1 MTSTVLPPGQIPPP
15 LPTAA
20 LYRRL
25 LREAVAPYAG
35 RFFLAGLCMLTVAL
49 STAALAWLMQP
60 VVNQVFVERRAELL
74 WPVGLAVFASF
85 AFKGLG
91 AYGQTMIMTRVGQTV
106 LTDLQNRLFRHLLHM
121 DLRFFAE
128 HRTGTLISRLT
139 TDIVAMRMAVST
151 ALTGLGRESLSI
163 VFLVGVMFYQDWLLA
178 TIAFVTFPATV
189 IPISTLGRR
198 LRRVTADT
206 QAQTG
211 AFMTLVEQSLSGIRL
226 VKAYRMEAYEAERA
240 RQLTTSIRDTV
251 IKAERVK
258 AMASPLMET
267 LGGVAVTI
275 VIVYGGWRVIHGD
288 TTAGAFF
295 SFITA
300 LLSAYRPVKALANAN
315 ASVNEGLAGAQRLF
329 AVLDTKPGMA
339 EKPGAADLSVPR
351 GEVRFDDVTFS
362 YGSDLEAL
370 KSISFTAPSGK
381 TTALVGPSGAGKT
394 TILNLIPRFYDITA
408 GAVLID
414 GHNIADVTLASL
426 RDSVA
431 LVSQDVVLFDDSLR
445 ANIRYGRPSAT
456 DAEVEAAARDAGA
469 HDFITVLPQGYDTFV
484 GERGQTLS
492 GGQRQ
497 RIAIARALLK
507 DAPIL
512 LLDEATSALDAETER
527 QVQAALERL
536 KQGRTTLVIAHRLST
551 VAAADQICVVDQG
564 RVVETGNHSALLA
577 TGGIYARLHALQFS
591 PGNAGIAAD

>member
-1 MTSTVLPPGQIPPP
+1 MALSDLPPGQLPAP
-15 LPTAA
+15 LPTGA

-35 RFFLAGLCMLTVAL
+35 RFLLAGLCMVAVAL
-49 STAALAWLMQP
+49 STAALAWLMDP
-60 VVNQVFVERRAELL
+60 VVNRVFVERRAELL
-74 WPVGLAVFASF
+74 WPVGLAVFATF
-85 AFKGLG
+85 AVKGLG
-91 AYGQTMIMTRVGQTV
+91 AYGQTVIMTRVGQTV

-121 DLRFFAE
+121 DLTFFAA

-139 TDIVAMRMAVST
+139 TDIAAMRMAVST

-178 TIAFVTFPATV
+178 TVAFVAFPATV

-226 VKAYRMEAYEAERA
+226 VKAYRMESYEAARA
-240 RQLTTSIRDTV
+240 QALTTTIRDMV

-258 AMASPLMET
+258 ALASPLMET

-275 VIVYGGWRVIHGD
+275 VIVYGGWRVINGD
-288 TTAGAFF
+288 TSAGAFF

-300 LLSAYRPVKALANAN
+300 LLSAYRPMKALANAN
-315 ASVNEGLAGAQRLF
+315 ANVNEGLAGAQRLF
-329 AVLDTKPGMA
+329 AVLDTKPAMA
-339 EKPGAADLSVPR
+339 EKSGATPLQVSR
-351 GEVRFDDVTFS
+351 GEVRFEEVTFS
-362 YGSDLEAL
+362 YGGEAEAL
-370 KSISFTAPSGK
+370 KGISFTAPSGK

-394 TILNLIPRFYDITA
+394 TILNLIPRFYDVTA
-408 GAVLID
+408 GAILID

-426 RDSVA
+426 RDSIA
-431 LVSQDVVLFDDSLR
+431 LVSQDVVLFDDTLR
-445 ANIRYGRPSAT
+445 ANIRYGRPSAS
-456 DAEVEAAARDAGA
+456 DAEVEQAARAAGA
-469 HDFITVLPQGYDTFV
+469 HEFVASLPQGYDTMV

-497 RIAIARALLK
+497 RVAIARALLK

-564 RVVETGNHSALLA
+564 GVVETGDHGALLA
-577 TGGIYARLHALQFS
+577 KGGLYARLHALQFL
-591 PGNAGIAAD
+591 PGHAGIAAD